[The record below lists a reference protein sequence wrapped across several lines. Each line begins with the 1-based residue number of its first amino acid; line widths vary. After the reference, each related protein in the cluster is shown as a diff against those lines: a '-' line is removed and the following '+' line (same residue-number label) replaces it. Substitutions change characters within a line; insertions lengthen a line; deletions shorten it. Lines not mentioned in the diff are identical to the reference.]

1 MTSPCPAPARQ
12 PGAARDLDASFDAE
26 VRSATRYE
34 TGLAWKALLALA
46 VVAIL
51 VTIRLLGF

>member
-1 MTSPCPAPARQ
+1 MTSPRPAPVRETDC
-12 PGAARDLDASFDAE
+12 RDLDASFDAE

-34 TGLAWKALLALA
+34 TGLACKALLALA
-46 VVAIL
+46 VVAVL